1 MEAENRRTL
10 KIDPRDNVRVAL
22 VDLAAGERVGDDGA
36 AFALRE
42 SVPARHKFAVRD
54 LAAGGRIVMYG
65 AEVGRATRS
74 IRAGERLSPQN
85 TAHSQE
91 PIGED
96 AGGEYSGRA
105 PWEPPELSAWT
116 GRTFAGFH
124 RADGR
129 VGTANYWLV
138 VPLVFCINRSARLL
152 EEALGRALGDPS
164 AAGWARRARSL
175 LESWRTGGEPEAFL
189 EAPCTAGRD
198 ETLRVSRSSDRGGTG
213 TCCSRSAG
221 RRSPSA
227 SSRVDGTT
235 LGAAGSPEE
244 GVRWPFPRVDGVRFL
259 THALGCGGTGE
270 DAASLC
276 RLLAGYIAH
285 PNVAGATVLSLG
297 CQKATPALLRE
308 ALAAA
313 GGAPG
318 KPVRVFD
325 QQECG
330 TQDRLLEEA
339 LRFTLYGLAVADRA
353 ERKPA
358 PLSRLVLG
366 VKCGGS
372 DGFSG
377 LSANPA
383 IGRAADLLVALGGSV
398 LLAEFPELAGAENNL
413 LNRCVSPEVGEKFLR
428 LQRAYIERA
437 RSVGSG
443 FADNPSDG
451 NVREGLITGA
461 MKSAGAVR
469 KGGTSP
475 VADVLDYAEPVTRP
489 GLSLLCTP
497 GNDGESVTGMVGS
510 GATLVLFSTGLGTP
524 TGDPVAPVIKV
535 ATHSALARRM
545 PDIIDADAG
554 PILTGQ
560 ATVEEKGAELL
571 ELCRRVAGGEVQPKA
586 HSNGQSDFVPWKRD
600 VSL

>member
-1 MEAENRRTL
+1 MEAEDRRTL

-22 VDLAAGERVGDDGA
+22 TDLEAGERIADGGTA
-36 AFALRE
+36 LVLRE
-42 SVPARHKFAVRD
+42 PVPARHKLAVRD
-54 LAAGGRIVMYG
+54 LPAGGRIVMYG
-65 AEVGRATRS
+65 AEVGRATRP
-74 IRAGERLSPQN
+74 IRTGERLSPRN

-91 PIGED
+91 PFGADAGGKD
-96 AGGEYSGRA
+96 AGGEHSGR
-105 PWEPPELSAWT
+105 PSWEPPDVSAWA
-116 GRTFAGFH
+116 GRTFPGFH

-129 VGTANYWLV
+129 VGTANFWLV
-138 VPLVFCINRSARLL
+138 VPLVFCVNRSVHLL
-152 EEALGRALGDPS
+152 EEALGRALGSPAGDA

-175 LESWRTGGEPEAFL
+175 LDCWRAGGEPEAFL
-189 EAPCTAGRD
+189 EAPCTADGA
-198 ETLRVSRSSDRGGTG
+198 RSS
-213 TCCSRSAG
+213 A
-221 RRSPSA
+221 
-227 SSRVDGTT
+227 DGTAPA
-235 LGAAGSPEE
+235 AAGSPEE

-270 DAASLC
+270 DAAALC
-276 RLLAGYIAH
+276 RLIAGYIAH

-330 TQDRLLEEA
+330 TQDRLLEGA

-398 LLAEFPELAGAENNL
+398 VLAEFPELAGAENSL
-413 LNRCVSPEVGEKFLR
+413 LNRCVSRGLGEKFLR
-428 LQRAYIERA
+428 LQEAYAARA

-443 FADNPSDG
+443 FADNPSAG
-451 NVREGLITGA
+451 NIREGLITGA

-475 VADVLDYAEPVTRP
+475 VVDVLDYTEPVTRP

-510 GATLVLFSTGLGTP
+510 GATVVLFSTGLGTP

-554 PILTGQ
+554 PILSGQ
-560 ATVEEKGAELL
+560 ATVEQKGAELL
-571 ELCRRVAGGEVQPKA
+571 ELCRRVAGGEVRPKA
-586 HSNGQSDFVPWKRD
+586 RSNGQSDFVPWKRD